1 MAKYEADDY
10 EFPDEAGGDV
20 ELDVN
25 DIDNIEIEIED
36 DTPLADR
43 NARPPLPK
51 DIVDELETADES
63 DDYSGKV
70 QTKFKQYKKAWH
82 DERRLK
88 EEAYREQEEA
98 LSVAQKILDENQH
111 LKSLLQSG
119 EKELIS
125 TYQSSAELE
134 VEKAKRNYKEAY
146 DYGNTDAIIEA
157 QEELMKATN
166 KLDKAQNFRPTAQ
179 NTDTGAQL
187 LQKQQRSAVQ
197 KDPKAAEWVAE
208 NPWYVDPTKKVM
220 SRFAV
225 GIHEDLLDTYG
236 DKFIGSDEYYKRI
249 DQEVQRRFP
258 EEFSDQNDEP
268 KAQRTSKLSTVV
280 ASAKRSTAPKKVS
293 LSKTQV
299 ALAKKFGLTNEQY
312 ARELTKLEA

>member
-1 MAKYEADDY
+1 
-10 EFPDEAGGDV
+10 
-20 ELDVN
+20 
-25 DIDNIEIEIED
+25 
-36 DTPLADR
+36 
-43 NARPPLPK
+43 
-51 DIVDELETADES
+51 
-63 DDYSGKV
+63 
-70 QTKFKQYKKAWH
+70 
-82 DERRLK
+82 
-88 EEAYREQEEA
+88 
-98 LSVAQKILDENQH
+98 
-111 LKSLLQSG
+111 
-119 EKELIS
+119 
-125 TYQSSAELE
+125 
-134 VEKAKRNYKEAY
+134 
-146 DYGNTDAIIEA
+146 
-157 QEELMKATN
+157 MKATN

-187 LQKQQRSAVQ
+187 LQKQQRAVQ

>member
-10 EFPDEAGGDV
+10 EFPDEVGGDV
-20 ELDVN
+20 ELD
-25 DIDNIEIEIED
+25 IDEIDGIEIEIED
-36 DTPLADR
+36 DTPVADR

-98 LSVAQKILDENQH
+98 LSVAQKILDENQQ

-166 KLDKAQNFRPTAQ
+166 KFDKAQNFRPTAQ
-179 NTDTGAQL
+179 NADTGAQL
-187 LQKQQRSAVQ
+187 LQKQQRAVQ
-197 KDPKAAEWVAE
+197 QDPKAAEWVAE

-236 DKFIGSDEYYKRI
+236 DRFIGSDEYYKRI

-258 EEFSDQNDEP
+258 EEFSYQNDEP

>member
-1 MAKYEADDY
+1 MARYEADDY

-36 DTPLADR
+36 DTPIADR

-187 LQKQQRSAVQ
+187 LQKQQRAVQ

>member
-10 EFPDEAGGDV
+10 EFPDESGGDV
-20 ELDVN
+20 E
-25 DIDNIEIEIED
+25 IDNDDIEIEIED

-51 DIVDELETADES
+51 DIVDELESADES

-179 NTDTGAQL
+179 NADTGAQL
-187 LQKQQRSAVQ
+187 LQKQQRAVQ
-197 KDPKAAEWVAE
+197 QDPKAAEWVAE

-225 GIHEDLLDTYG
+225 GIHEDLVDTYG
-236 DKFIGSDEYYKRI
+236 DKFVGSDEYYKRI

>member
-1 MAKYEADDY
+1 MARYEADDY

-20 ELDVN
+20 ELD
-25 DIDNIEIEIED
+25 IDEIDGIEIEIED
-36 DTPLADR
+36 DTPVADR

-63 DDYSGKV
+63 DEYSGKV
-70 QTKFKQYKKAWH
+70 KVKFKQYKKAWN

-98 LSVAQKILDENQH
+98 LAVAQKILDENKH
-111 LKSLLQSG
+111 LKSLLESG

-134 VEKAKRNYKEAY
+134 MEKAKRNYKEAY

-179 NTDTGAQL
+179 NADTGAQL
-187 LQKQQRSAVQ
+187 LQKQQRAVQ
-197 KDPKAAEWVAE
+197 QDPKAAEWVAE

-225 GIHEDLLDTYG
+225 GIHEDLVDTYG
-236 DKFIGSDEYYKRI
+236 DKFVGSDEYYKRI

>member
-1 MAKYEADDY
+1 MARYEADDY

-36 DTPLADR
+36 DTPIADR

-98 LSVAQKILDENQH
+98 LSVAQKILDENQQ

-179 NTDTGAQL
+179 NADTGAQL
-187 LQKQQRSAVQ
+187 LQKQQRAVQ
-197 KDPKAAEWVAE
+197 QDPKAAEWVAE

-236 DKFIGSDEYYKRI
+236 DKFVGSDEYYKRI

>member
-20 ELDVN
+20 DV
-25 DIDNIEIEIED
+25 DIDSDEIEIEIED
-36 DTPLADR
+36 DTPIADR

-51 DIVDELETADES
+51 DIVDELEAADES

-187 LQKQQRSAVQ
+187 LQKQQRAVQ

>member
-1 MAKYEADDY
+1 MARYEADDY

-36 DTPLADR
+36 DTPVADR

-63 DDYSGKV
+63 DEYSGKV
-70 QTKFKQYKKAWH
+70 KVKFKQYKKAWN

-98 LSVAQKILDENQH
+98 LAVAQKILDENKH

-179 NTDTGAQL
+179 NTNTGAQL
-187 LQKQQRSAVQ
+187 LQKQQRAVQ

-258 EEFSDQNDEP
+258 EEFSDPNDES
-268 KAQRTSKLSTVV
+268 KTQRTSKLSTVV

>member
-10 EFPDEAGGDV
+10 EFPDEVGGDV
-20 ELDVN
+20 ELD
-25 DIDNIEIEIED
+25 IDEIDGIEIEIED
-36 DTPLADR
+36 DTPVADR

-63 DDYSGKV
+63 DEYSGKV
-70 QTKFKQYKKAWH
+70 KVKFKQYKKAWN

-98 LSVAQKILDENQH
+98 LSVAQKILDENQQ

-179 NTDTGAQL
+179 NADTGAQL
-187 LQKQQRSAVQ
+187 LQKQQRAVQ
-197 KDPKAAEWVAE
+197 QDPKAAEWVAE

-258 EEFSDQNDEP
+258 EEFSYQNDEP

>member
-20 ELDVN
+20 ELD
-25 DIDNIEIEIED
+25 IDEIDGIEIEIED
-36 DTPLADR
+36 DTPVADR

-51 DIVDELETADES
+51 EVVAELEDADSS

-82 DERRLK
+82 DERRAK

-98 LSVAQKILDENQH
+98 LAVAQKILDENKH
-111 LKSLLQSG
+111 LKSLLESG

-187 LQKQQRSAVQ
+187 LQKQQRAVQ
-197 KDPKAAEWVAE
+197 QDPKAAEWVAE

-225 GIHEDLLDTYG
+225 GIHEDLVDTYG
-236 DKFIGSDEYYKRI
+236 DKFVGSDEYYKRI

>member
-10 EFPDEAGGDV
+10 EFPDEAGEDV
-20 ELDVN
+20 
-25 DIDNIEIEIED
+25 DIESDDIEIEIED
-36 DTPLADR
+36 DTPIADR

-51 DIVDELETADES
+51 DIIAELETADGS

-98 LSVAQKILDENQH
+98 LSVAQKILDENHH

-134 VEKAKRNYKEAY
+134 MEKAKRNYKDAY

-157 QEELMKATN
+157 QEELMRATN

-179 NTDTGAQL
+179 NADTGAQL
-187 LQKQQRSAVQ
+187 LQKQQRAVQ
-197 KDPKAAEWVAE
+197 KDPKAADWVAE

-258 EEFSDQNDEP
+258 EEFSDQNDG
-268 KAQRTSKLSTVV
+268 ARTQRTSKLSTVV
-280 ASAKRSTAPKKVS
+280 ASVKRSTAPKKVS

-299 ALAKKFGLTNEQY
+299 ALAKKFGITNEQY
-312 ARELTKLEA
+312 ARELTKLEAQNG

>member
-1 MAKYEADDY
+1 MARYEADDY

-36 DTPLADR
+36 DTPIADR

-187 LQKQQRSAVQ
+187 LQKQQRAVQ

-280 ASAKRSTAPKKVS
+280 ASAKRSTAPKKVV
-293 LSKTQV
+293 LTRTQV
-299 ALAKKFGLTNEQY
+299 ALAKKFGLTPEQY

>member
-1 MAKYEADDY
+1 MARFEADDY

-36 DTPLADR
+36 DTPIADR

-98 LSVAQKILDENQH
+98 LAVAQKILDENHH

-134 VEKAKRNYKEAY
+134 MEKAKRNYKEAY

-179 NTDTGAQL
+179 NADTGAQL
-187 LQKQQRSAVQ
+187 LQKQQRAVQ

-236 DKFIGSDEYYKRI
+236 DKFVGSDEYYKRI

-258 EEFSDQNDEP
+258 EEFSDPNDES
-268 KAQRTSKLSTVV
+268 KTQRTSKLSTVV

>member
-10 EFPDEAGGDV
+10 EFPDEAGSEIETDGDS
-20 ELDVN
+20 
-25 DIDNIEIEIED
+25 IQIEIED
-36 DTPLADR
+36 DTPPADR

-51 DIVDELETADES
+51 EIVNELEEADSS

-82 DERRLK
+82 DERRAK

-98 LSVAQKILDENQH
+98 LAVAQKILDENKQ
-111 LKSLLQSG
+111 LKALLESG

-157 QEELMKATN
+157 QAELMRATN
-166 KLDKAQNFRPTAQ
+166 KLDKANNFRPTVK
-179 NTDTGAQL
+179 NTDDGAQIL
-187 LQKQQRSAVQ
+187 PKQQRAAQ
-197 KDPKAAEWVAE
+197 QQDPKAAEWVAE
-208 NPWYVDPTKKVM
+208 NPWYVDPSKKAM

-225 GIHEDLLDTYG
+225 GVHEDLLETYG
-236 DKFIGSDEYYKRI
+236 EKFIGTDEYYKHI
-249 DQEVQRRFP
+249 DREVARRFP
-258 EEFSDQNDEP
+258 EEFNDSNDEP
-268 KAQRTSKLSTVV
+268 KTQRTSKLSTVV